1 MAWKL
6 PRRGGGFDT
15 SGFDTS
21 GDETW
26 QLARNVQPTDK
37 GVYQQNWA
45 GFTGLTPGGEDVN
58 KYRQDWQDFSKSAE
72 GYDLGTKKHLFMEN
86 YLGNVKP
93 TLEDLK
99 NRYPGAAEL
108 GMTPED
114 VYEQEELYKDA
125 PKGYGWFNQGGIASL
140 ENRPGYAWAGLV
152 SGAGKL
158 KNYFGGTGG
167 ENQRAEDVGKARYRP
182 DFDWSGLSH
191 ANEFTGASGPRHAEE
206 FSDYERNSPSYNFS
220 GEKDFFPGMSTQW
233 MRNSALSDPGL
244 QDDPTIRTQYDED
257 RALNELFW
265 EGEFG
270 TGIPRPRKNLA
281 RMYNPRLRAEG
292 GQVNRPGYRWGGESG
307 SYDIEKAP
315 WQPLD
320 SGYYGKSDW
329 QYSGNRDPKGHMMGT
344 WRQTDYGDPT
354 DAPIREKTTF
364 KTAAMDPDYF
374 NYMNPYYDDEI
385 ARRQNARRADIAS
398 GTSYGDDEFGGSPR
412 FTPAAPIDPGMWGT
426 AGKTYGTTP
435 DEVREGWGMEGS
447 SETPLSTRLN
457 RLRRGPWMTG
467 ASGAFKKLFG
477 GWQEG
482 GAVGLEPG
490 IGSLM
495 GYAKGGMVTRV
506 KVPKGQSKWMKRFMN
521 NMRDS

>member
-21 GDETW
+21 GGETW
-26 QLARNVQPTDK
+26 QQAKTVSPTDPDVYRK
-37 GVYQQNWA
+37 GSFF
-45 GFTGLTPGGEDVN
+45 GLGSKLTPQGKDINRAVEDYRTWNRRYGSQLGEDEQLDIYKQN
-58 KYRQDWQDFSKSAE
+58 FQSNPREFYKKYPFS
-72 GYDLGTKKHLFMEN
+72 YDLGFTMD
-86 YLGNVKP
+86 
-93 TLEDLK
+93 DLDEQ
-99 NRYPGAAEL
+99 GL
-108 GMTPED
+108 LPE
-114 VYEQEELYKDA
+114 KA
-125 PKGYGWFNQGGIASL
+125 PEGYFDLAGGGIASL
-140 ENRPGYAWAGLV
+140 ENRP
-152 SGAGKL
+152 
-158 KNYFGGTGG
+158 
-167 ENQRAEDVGKARYRP
+167 RY
-182 DFDWSGLSH
+182 
-191 ANEFTGASGPRHAEE
+191 
-206 FSDYERNSPSYNFS
+206 
-220 GEKDFFPGMSTQW
+220 K
-233 MRNSALSDPGL
+233 
-244 QDDPTIRTQYDED
+244 
-257 RALNELFW
+257 
-265 EGEFG
+265 
-270 TGIPRPRKNLA
+270 
-281 RMYNPRLRAEG
+281 
-292 GQVNRPGYRWGGESG
+292 WGGESG

-364 KTAAMDPDYF
+364 KTGAMDPDYF

-385 ARRQNARRADIAS
+385 ARRQNARRADVAA

-457 RLRRGPWMTG
+457 RLRRGPWMTR
-467 ASGAFKKLFG
+467 ASGAIKKLFS

-495 GYAKGGMVTRV
+495 GYAKGGMVTKV

>member
-140 ENRPGYAWAGLV
+140 ENRPGY
-152 SGAGKL
+152 K
-158 KNYFGGTGG
+158 
-167 ENQRAEDVGKARYRP
+167 
-182 DFDWSGLSH
+182 
-191 ANEFTGASGPRHAEE
+191 
-206 FSDYERNSPSYNFS
+206 
-220 GEKDFFPGMSTQW
+220 
-233 MRNSALSDPGL
+233 
-244 QDDPTIRTQYDED
+244 
-257 RALNELFW
+257 
-265 EGEFG
+265 
-270 TGIPRPRKNLA
+270 
-281 RMYNPRLRAEG
+281 
-292 GQVNRPGYRWGGESG
+292 WGGESG

-385 ARRQNARRADIAS
+385 ARRQNVRRADVAA

-490 IGSLM
+490 IASLM

-506 KVPKGQSKWMKRFMN
+506 KVPKGQSKWMKRFVN

>member
-21 GDETW
+21 GGEQLWQAKTVGQYDPGLYKKGWFGGTSPTKTQKETNKLVERYRRTPDYFDPSQMGFDDKLFRQLYPNMPKDFNYGYMDEQNKW
-26 QLARNVQPTDK
+26 ISDIP
-37 GVYQQNWA
+37 QQ
-45 GFTGLTPGGEDVN
+45 E
-58 KYRQDWQDFSKSAE
+58 R
-72 GYDLGTKKHLFMEN
+72 
-86 YLGNVKP
+86 
-93 TLEDLK
+93 LE
-99 NRYPGAAEL
+99 E
-108 GMTPED
+108 PED
-114 VYEQEELYKDA
+114 YFDRLETA
-125 PKGYGWFNQGGIASL
+125 RGGIASL
-140 ENRPGYAWAGLV
+140 ENRP
-152 SGAGKL
+152 
-158 KNYFGGTGG
+158 
-167 ENQRAEDVGKARYRP
+167 RY
-182 DFDWSGLSH
+182 
-191 ANEFTGASGPRHAEE
+191 
-206 FSDYERNSPSYNFS
+206 
-220 GEKDFFPGMSTQW
+220 K
-233 MRNSALSDPGL
+233 
-244 QDDPTIRTQYDED
+244 
-257 RALNELFW
+257 
-265 EGEFG
+265 
-270 TGIPRPRKNLA
+270 
-281 RMYNPRLRAEG
+281 
-292 GQVNRPGYRWGGESG
+292 WGGESG

-385 ARRQNARRADIAS
+385 ARRQNARRADIAA

-467 ASGAFKKLFG
+467 ASGAIKKLFS

-495 GYAKGGMVTRV
+495 GYAKGGMVTKV